1 MSKNLNRETDRYE
14 KEILVEKYKTALK
27 KTQFINELN
36 AGLGAE
42 IKKNPSQVKI
52 IKKTLG
58 QRIKAF
64 LVNIFTKF

>member
-36 AGLGAE
+36 SGLGAE